1 MDIRG
6 ALNEMLRAVVH
17 GHIRWGGGGGGW
29 ARLTRS
35 KRHRGAINSIYG
47 RALAAGGAS
56 TPKDRSTMSLTQQY
70 RCILAGIYICLLRRV
85 AAMLPT
91 CVSLSNL
98 FLYYVPCVL
107 LAGGLNS
114 NGGANSHNL
123 VNALFHY
130 MHLPSKEHA
139 FQGM

>member
-17 GHIRWGGGGGGW
+17 GHIRWGGGGGGR

-70 RCILAGIYICLLRRV
+70 RCILAGIYIYMSATKSCRDVTHL
-85 AAMLPT
+85 
-91 CVSLSNL
+91 
-98 FLYYVPCVL
+98 CVL
-107 LAGGLNS
+107 IEPLFVLCALCPARGWTEFKRGGEF
-114 NGGANSHNL
+114 A
-123 VNALFHY
+123 
-130 MHLPSKEHA
+130 
-139 FQGM
+139 